1 MDFTGISEGT
11 SVVNK
16 EILFSEEDIVRFLSV
31 SGGKA
36 SSYMHEEQALVV
48 PSTLMAGKAL
58 GTMLGET
65 GIPKGTLHTTQK
77 IEQFHSVSGGSNLI
91 MEAIVMKNKKRADTR
106 FLTIGISLY
115 NHKGEKVLFT
125 SSGLIIR
132 SEGI

>member
-1 MDFTGISEGT
+1 MDFTWISEGT

-31 SGGKA
+31 SGGEV
-36 SSYMHEEQALVV
+36 SSYMHEEALVV

-77 IEQFHSVSGGSNLI
+77 IQQFHSVSGGSNLI
-91 MEAIVMKNKKRADTR
+91 MEAIVTKNKKRADTR
-106 FLTIGISLY
+106 FLTIEIRLY
-115 NHKGEKVLFT
+115 NHRGEKVLFT

-132 SEGI
+132 SESI